1 MESNQHAMRRAA
13 AEAFIESLNKLQETL
28 IAEENHV
35 APLVI
40 NSPVSNTARPQPPS
54 PAFDLASL
62 EQAVEDIEQFIQAKE
77 ELQG

>member
-13 AEAFIESLNKLQETL
+13 AEAFIESLDKLQETL
-28 IAEENHV
+28 IAEERQGAQPV
-35 APLVI
+35 V
-40 NSPVSNTARPQPPS
+40 NSPVNNAARPQPKS

-77 ELQG
+77 ELES